1 MSGSTTKR
9 KHLKLKAVAP
19 KQKLF
24 RANEPLLSVFMWG
37 INHTVNEL
45 NRVNVHCMLM
55 PDDFKSYSKIK
66 VDNHMFNKDSMP
78 SHFKVKEYCP
88 LVFKNLR
95 ERFGIDDSQFQASLS
110 KDIMST
116 DSAGKSG
123 ARLFLSRDK
132 RYFIKTLVSEEV
144 EMMHHVLKQYHQY
157 IVECHAQT
165 LLPQYLGMYRLT
177 VNDAETYMVV
187 MRNVFSPRLTIH
199 KKYDLKGS
207 TVDRQASEKERAKE
221 LPTFKDNDFVNDGAV
236 ISIGP
241 EQKEKLMQTLQRD
254 VEFLSGLHI
263 MDYSLIVG
271 IHDLTVEDKQQR
283 NSFPMPADE
292 EEEEEEGGGSGG
304 DEILEEGGE
313 EEENGVDEAD
323 PEERFPTPP
332 DSPQPITPMPLFSG
346 ELDVELERF
355 GVCSAEETGKS
366 EIYFMALIDVL
377 TKYGM
382 KKRTAQAAKTVKH
395 GAGAEISTVRPDQYA
410 RRFLD
415 FISKCIE

>member
-1 MSGSTTKR
+1 MSGSAAKR
-9 KHLKLKAVAP
+9 KQLKLKAVAP

-45 NRVNVHCMLM
+45 NRVNMHVMLM
-55 PDDFKSYSKIK
+55 PDDFKSYSKIR

-95 ERFGIDDSQFQASLS
+95 DRFGIEDAQFMASLT
-110 KDIMST
+110 KQIMAV
-116 DSAGKSG
+116 DSPGKSG

-165 LLPQYLGMYRLT
+165 LLPQYLSMYRLT
-177 VNDAETYMVV
+177 VNDVETYMVV

-236 ISIGP
+236 INIGA
-241 EQKEKLMQTLQRD
+241 EEKEKIMSILQKD
-254 VEFLSGLHI
+254 VEFLSGLHL

-271 IHDLTVEDKQQR
+271 IHDGTVEDKLHR
-283 NSFPMPADE
+283 NNFPVPADE
-292 EEEEEEGGGSGG
+292 EEDEEEGEEGFG
-304 DEILEEGGE
+304 DEVGE
-313 EEENGVDEAD
+313 EEENGV
-323 PEERFPTPP
+323 EEESTFGDGVPTPP
-332 DSPQPITPMPLFSG
+332 DSPQPITPMPTFCG
-346 ELDVELERF
+346 ELDSELERF
-355 GVCSAEETGKS
+355 GVRSVDESPKP

-382 KKRTAQAAKTVKH
+382 KKRTAQAAKVVKH

-415 FISKCIE
+415 FIAKCIE

>member
-1 MSGSTTKR
+1 MAGVTAKR
-9 KHLKLKAVAP
+9 KQLKLKAVAP

-37 INHTVNEL
+37 INHTVSEL
-45 NRVNVHCMLM
+45 NRVNINVMLM

-95 ERFGIDDSQFQASLS
+95 ERFNIDDTQFMLSLT
-110 KDIMST
+110 KHIMST

-123 ARLFLSRDK
+123 ARLFLSHDK

-144 EMMHHVLKQYHQY
+144 EMMHHILKQYHQY
-157 IVECHAQT
+157 VVECHAQT

-187 MRNVFSPRLTIH
+187 MRNVFSPRLNIH

-207 TVDRQASEKERAKE
+207 TVDRQASDKERAKE

-236 ISIGP
+236 INVGP
-241 EQKEKLMQTLQRD
+241 EEKERIMQILQKD
-254 VEFLSGLHI
+254 VEFLANLHI

-271 IHDLTVEDKQQR
+271 IYDCTVEDKQQR
-283 NSFPMPADE
+283 NTFPVPADE
-292 EEEEEEGGGSGG
+292 EEEEEEG
-304 DEILEEGGE
+304 LGE
-313 EEENGVDEAD
+313 EVIDEGVEEVENGVEDDGELAG
-323 PEERFPTPP
+323 TPP
-332 DSPQPITPMPLFSG
+332 DSPQPVTPMPPFSG
-346 ELDVELERF
+346 ELDAELETF
-355 GVCSAEETGKS
+355 GVRSVEESPKS

-415 FISKCIE
+415 FIAKCIE

>member
-1 MSGSTTKR
+1 MSGVTAKR
-9 KHLKLKAVAP
+9 KQLKLKAVAP

-37 INHTVNEL
+37 INHTVSEL
-45 NRVNVHCMLM
+45 NRVNMHVMLM

-95 ERFGIDDSQFQASLS
+95 DRFGIDDTQYMVSLT
-110 KDIMST
+110 KHIMST

-144 EMMHHVLKQYHQY
+144 EMMHHILKQYHQY

-177 VNDAETYMVV
+177 VNDTETYMVV

-207 TVDRQASEKERAKE
+207 TVDRQASNKERAKE

-236 ISIGP
+236 ISVGT
-241 EQKEKLMQTLQRD
+241 EEKEKVMQMLQKD
-254 VEFLSGLHI
+254 TEFLSGLHI

-271 IHDLTVEDKQQR
+271 IHDCTAQDKLQR
-283 NSFPMPADE
+283 NTFPVPADE
-292 EEEEEEGGGSGG
+292 EEEEEEGLG
-304 DEILEEGGE
+304 EEVAEEGGE
-313 EEENGVDEAD
+313 EEENGVDEEGD
-323 PEERFPTPP
+323 GIPTPP
-332 DSPQPITPMPLFSG
+332 DSPQPITPMPPFSG
-346 ELDVELERF
+346 ELDGELERF
-355 GVCSAEETGKS
+355 GIRSAETSGKT
-366 EIYFMALIDVL
+366 EVYFIALIDVL

-395 GAGAEISTVRPDQYA
+395 GTGAEISTARPDQYA

>member
-1 MSGSTTKR
+1 MIRLVLGV
-9 KHLKLKAVAP
+9 LVP
-19 KQKLF
+19 
-24 RANEPLLSVFMWG
+24 
-37 INHTVNEL
+37 VNEL
-45 NRVNVHCMLM
+45 NRVNMHVMLM
-55 PDDFKSYSKIK
+55 PDDFKSYSKIR

-95 ERFGIDDSQFQASLS
+95 DRFGIDDSQYMASLS
-110 KDIMST
+110 KQIMSV
-116 DSAGKSG
+116 DSPGKSG

-132 RYFIKTLVSEEV
+132 RFFIKTLVSEEV

-177 VNDAETYMVV
+177 VNDVETYMVV

-207 TVDRQASEKERAKE
+207 TVDRQASEKERMKE

-236 ISIGP
+236 INVGS
-241 EQKEKLMQTLQRD
+241 EEKEKVMQILQKD
-254 VEFLSGLHI
+254 VEFLSGLHL

-271 IHDLTVEDKQQR
+271 IHDCSVEDKQHR
-283 NSFPMPADE
+283 NNFPVPADE
-292 EEEEEEGGGSGG
+292 EEEEEESY
-304 DEILEEGGE
+304 LEEGGE
-313 EEENGVDEAD
+313 EGVEEEENGVEDEGGLGD
-323 PEERFPTPP
+323 VPTPP
-332 DSPQPITPMPLFSG
+332 DSPQPITPMPVFSG
-346 ELDVELERF
+346 ELDPELERF
-355 GVCSAEETGKS
+355 GVRSLEGSSKQ

-382 KKRTAQAAKTVKH
+382 KKRTAQAAKVVKH